1 MVGVLIYVIS
11 GIGILVVITL
21 IVFGLSELGK
31 PMPPPKK
38 GSYAEY
44 LSDEERL
51 GVQCNA
57 DWELAKALARERGW
71 VDGT

>member
-1 MVGVLIYVIS
+1 MIYVIS
-11 GIGILVVITL
+11 GIGILIVIAI
-21 IVFGLSELGK
+21 IVFGLKELGK
-31 PMPPPKK
+31 PMPTPPK

-57 DWELAKALARERGW
+57 DYELAKTLARERGW
-71 VDGT
+71 NDE

>member
-1 MVGVLIYVIS
+1 MIYVIS

-21 IVFGLSELGK
+21 IMYGLSELGK
-31 PMPPPKK
+31 PMPPPRK

-51 GVQCNA
+51 GVQSNT
-57 DWELAKALARERGW
+57 DYELAKALARERGW
-71 VDGT
+71 KEET

>member
-1 MVGVLIYVIS
+1 MTELIYVIS
-11 GIGILVVITL
+11 GIGILVVIATV
-21 IVFGLSELGK
+21 IFGLSELGK
-31 PMPPPKK
+31 PMPIPKE

-57 DWELAKALARERGW
+57 DWELAKALAKERGW
-71 VDGT
+71 NG

>member
-1 MVGVLIYVIS
+1 MIYVMS
-11 GIGILVVITL
+11 GIGILVVIT
-21 IVFGLSELGK
+21 IVIFGLLELGK
-31 PMPPPKK
+31 PMRQPKK

-51 GVQCNA
+51 GVQTNT

-71 VDGT
+71 DG